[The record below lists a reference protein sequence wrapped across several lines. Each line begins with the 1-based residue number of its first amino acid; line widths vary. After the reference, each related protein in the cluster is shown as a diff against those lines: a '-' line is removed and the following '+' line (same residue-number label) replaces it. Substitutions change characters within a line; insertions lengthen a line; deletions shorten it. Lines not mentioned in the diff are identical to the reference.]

1 MIKYIIRDEWFP
13 FYDFM
18 DDESC
23 MAFPIDL
30 PEEDYKKYS
39 ELMEQVYK
47 WQDIFATQY
56 MKSRGKL

>member
-13 FYDFM
+13 FYDLM
-18 DDESC
+18 DDESF

-30 PEEDYKKYS
+30 SEEDYKKYS